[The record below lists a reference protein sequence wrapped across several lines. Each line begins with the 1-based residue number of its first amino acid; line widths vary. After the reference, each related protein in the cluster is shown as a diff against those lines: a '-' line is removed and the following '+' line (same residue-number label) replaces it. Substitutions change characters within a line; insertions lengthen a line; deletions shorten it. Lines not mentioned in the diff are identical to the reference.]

1 MNYIVGIF
9 VFLLL
14 LGCKSNVN
22 NAYEKE
28 FLVINNK
35 NFKSVAFQSN
45 YAKRIFQSD
54 TTQTVFFDIDKK
66 TVNYINNKI
75 NKEYCLTEFKWNN
88 QLWDKTKTTEEFK
101 KNKEYLNEYEY
112 FKKCFLIDCNSTI
125 NELDYYDRQFIGMN
139 SPNGKKII
147 FIQFLDLR
155 DDTHKIKELL
165 ETDFLNIIG
174 DNFERSKYKRI
185 VFLVDEKR
193 FVYTT
198 ENI

>member
-1 MNYIVGIF
+1 MKIF
-9 VFLLL
+9 FNIIIFLILI
-14 LGCKSNVN
+14 GCKSSSIN
-22 NAYEKE
+22 NANNEILILK
-28 FLVINNK
+28 NK

-75 NKEYCLTEFKWNN
+75 NKEYCLTEFKSKNE
-88 QLWDKTKTTEEFK
+88 LWDNTKTTEEFK

-155 DDTHKIKELL
+155 VDTHKIKELL
-165 ETDFLNIIG
+165 ETDFLNIID
-174 DNFERSKYKRI
+174 DNFESSKYKRI